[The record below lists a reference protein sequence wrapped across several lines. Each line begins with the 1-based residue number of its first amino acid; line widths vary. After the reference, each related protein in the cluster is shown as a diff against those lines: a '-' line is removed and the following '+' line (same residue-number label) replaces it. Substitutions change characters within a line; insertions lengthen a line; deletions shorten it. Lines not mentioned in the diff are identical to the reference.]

1 MKVAIP
7 VTQGFVDGPGEGE
20 EVHIYE
26 IENNNVRLI
35 EKYENPALNAMMH
48 RGLYMLK
55 SALEKGVNAIIVAEI
70 GPPGVRLL
78 QGKAKIYLATNMK
91 VQEALEKLIKGELIE
106 TNKPT
111 HGEHNI

>member
-35 EKYENPALNAMMH
+35 EKYENPALNA
-48 RGLYMLK
+48 
-55 SALEKGVNAIIVAEI
+55 
-70 GPPGVRLL
+70 
-78 QGKAKIYLATNMK
+78 
-91 VQEALEKLIKGELIE
+91 
-106 TNKPT
+106 
-111 HGEHNI
+111 